1 MVRFNQL
8 IGKNLWYNI
17 KKLKK
22 GKNMKKRFSIVAISF
37 AILVSGC
44 AQKKVS
50 KLGVDNNSIS
60 QQAPIY
66 STPNSSTN
74 IDSIDNGYQDVDLY
88 SSNSN
93 VNSYVDDSSYGDT
106 SGELKNIY
114 FDFDQYVITPDKL
127 PTVIYDA
134 RILSGVVKN
143 GSRVKIEGHC
153 DARGTDEYNYALGL
167 RRAKATK
174 DAIVN
179 QGVNPSSITI
189 VSMGESSPACTTDY
203 SEACFAKNRRV
214 EFKVIR

>member
-1 MVRFNQL
+1 VEKFNQL
-8 IGKNLWYNI
+8 IGKILWYNI

-22 GKNMKKRFSIVAISF
+22 GKNMKKRFSIVVISF

-50 KLGVDNNSIS
+50 KLGVDDKAIS
-60 QQAPIY
+60 QQTPIY

-74 IDSIDNGYQDVDLY
+74 IDGMDNGYQNVDLY
-88 SSNSN
+88 DSNYGAN
-93 VNSYVDDSSYGDT
+93 TYVDDSSYGDT

-114 FDFDQYVITPDKL
+114 FDFDQYVIAPDQL

-134 RILSGVVKN
+134 RILKGVVKN

-167 RRAKATK
+167 KRAKAAK
-174 DAIVN
+174 DAIVT
-179 QGVNPSSITI
+179 QGINSSAITI

-214 EFKVIR
+214 EFKVIN

>member
-1 MVRFNQL
+1 
-8 IGKNLWYNI
+8 
-17 KKLKK
+17 
-22 GKNMKKRFSIVAISF
+22 MKKRFSIVAISF